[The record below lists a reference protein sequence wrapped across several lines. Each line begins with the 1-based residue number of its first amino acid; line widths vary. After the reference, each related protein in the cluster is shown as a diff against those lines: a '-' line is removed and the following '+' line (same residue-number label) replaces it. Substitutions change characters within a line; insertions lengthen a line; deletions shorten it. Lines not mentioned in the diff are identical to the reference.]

1 MLKHDDDG
9 FLTGDPIDLTRAI
22 DIWGEIQSD
31 VAAIRQML
39 AAPSSAKAERSG
51 QRADPTARR
60 QAQAPTTRGAV
71 IPAASRFGGSRTRQQ
86 SSDPTVKASSE
97 IAQPSARN
105 ASASGRVAVARPDT
119 AAVRPASKRD
129 ASGRFVAGAGRN
141 AAGGAGGDNNPDKKP
156 RDPDEQSAITGLI
169 KRLGNAASGTAGG
182 IEEADPTVKAFNE
195 IAQPLSQ
202 GYSMIKG
209 LGGDMGEKKKER
221 WYRRIFGELRLFRK
235 EETAF
240 SKATTKTLKEIEKKP
255 DDGGG
260 GGGGG
265 FFGGLF
271 AKGGLM
277 GGAAALMKKIPVI
290 GGLIAS
296 VGNIFDIF
304 SSETDDSLS
313 REEKD
318 KKTGKGV
325 GGLAGTLG
333 GMWAGAKLGAAVG
346 ALGGPIGI
354 AIGGVV
360 GGAAGMFFGDKAGKV
375 VGETVGGWVAD
386 LRSADIAGTISQ
398 KWEAAT
404 TWISTGWDTG
414 MASFNA
420 KWNEVS
426 DGFSAK
432 WGELTKGLQGK
443 WDTLMGDL
451 KGLWGSVTKAAGEA
465 FDWVKDKGDQ
475 ANSYIKDVTG
485 VDVKETAK
493 AAVASTKEVAAS
505 AIASVKSAGNAANDY
520 VKDKTGVDVK
530 AGAGRAVDTA
540 KQGAA
545 WVGDKATSA
554 KDWILGKTSKLFES
568 GKGGAATVSSGKGD
582 HGGASY
588 GTYQLASKT
597 GTLQKFLDS
606 TQYGDQFKGM
616 QAGTKEFNDKW
627 KQVAKDDPT
636 FGDAQHNFIKQ
647 THFDPQMEKLQ
658 KSGIDLSGRGAAVKD
673 SVWSTSVQFGGKTGL
688 IEKALK
694 GQDTAKMSDAEIVTA
709 IQDYKIQNNDKL
721 FASSSSAVKK
731 GTLNR
736 ASQEKDKLLALAQAD
751 PQDVAGGQNV
761 AAAVNPASIRRRG
774 PINMIKPDGTKM
786 TAEEYLARNKE
797 DLNARYREAQGA
809 QQGPAAAQSPV
820 GVAMAPT
827 ATVSAPQ
834 VQSPTMPAPP
844 AIAEAPKVPVPLGS
858 GDNGKPTQVSVPPP
872 DAGQDVRDRRIAHI
886 VTGGYSS

>member
-22 DIWGEIQSD
+22 DIWGEIQAD
-31 VAAIRQML
+31 VAAIRQIL
-39 AAPSSAKAERSG
+39 SAPRSEKAERPG
-51 QRADPTARR
+51 QRASAPARR
-60 QAQAPTTRGAV
+60 EVATPSARGTV
-71 IPAASRFGGSRTRQQ
+71 IPAAARFGNGRQKGN
-86 SSDPTVKASSE
+86 SPTARASNE
-97 IAQPSARN
+97 IAQPRARAVPEAAMKAAIARSA
-105 ASASGRVAVARPDT
+105 AQ
-119 AAVRPASKRD
+119 AVRPTARRD
-129 ASGRFVAGAGRN
+129 ASGRFVAGAGKQP
-141 AAGGAGGDNNPDKKP
+141 GGDNNHGNNPP
-156 RDPDEQSAITGLI
+156 RDPGESTAVTGLV
-169 KRLGNAASGTAGG
+169 KRLSAAVSGSAGG

-202 GYSMIKG
+202 GYSALKG
-209 LGGDMGEKKKER
+209 LGGDKSEKKKER
-221 WYRRIFGELRLFRK
+221 WYRRIFGELRSFRK

-240 SKATTKTLKEIEKKP
+240 SKATNKTLKEIEKKP
-255 DDGGG
+255 DEGGG

-265 FFGGLF
+265 LFGGLF
-271 AKGGLM
+271 AKGGIAS
-277 GGAAALMKKIPVI
+277 GAAMLLKKIPVL

-296 VGNIFDIF
+296 AGNIFDIF
-304 SSETDDSLS
+304 SSESDDSLS
-313 REEKD
+313 RGEKD
-318 KKTGKGV
+318 VKTGKGV

-346 ALGGPIGI
+346 ALGGPIGA

-360 GGAAGMFFGDKAGKV
+360 GGAAGMFFGDKAGQV

-386 LRSADIAGTISQ
+386 LRSADIGGMISQ

-404 TWISTGWDTG
+404 TWISNGWDTG
-414 MASFNA
+414 MASFTS

-432 WGELTKGLQGK
+432 WGDLTKGMQSK
-443 WDTLMGDL
+443 WEGLVGDL
-451 KGLWGSVTKAAGEA
+451 KGLWGNVTKAAGEA
-465 FDWVKDKGDQ
+465 FNWVKDKGDQ
-475 ANSYIKDVTG
+475 ANAYIKDVTG

-520 VKDKTGVDVK
+520 VKEKTGIDVK
-530 AGAGRAVDTA
+530 AGAGRAVDA
-540 KQGAA
+540 AREGAA

-554 KDWILGKTSKLFES
+554 KDWVLGKTSKLFES
-568 GKGGAATVSSGKGD
+568 GKGGAATVSTGKGD
-582 HGGASY
+582 FGGASY

-606 TQYGDQFKGM
+606 TQYGEQFKGM
-616 QAGTKEFNDKW
+616 TPGTKEFNAKW
-627 KQVAKDDPT
+627 KQVAKDDPA

-673 SVWSTSVQFGGKTGL
+673 SIWSTSVQFGGKTSL

-694 GQDTAKMSDAEIVTA
+694 GRDTEKMSDAEIVSA

-721 FASSSSAVKK
+721 FASSSAAVRK

-736 ASQEKDKLLALAQAD
+736 ASQEKEKLLALAQAD
-751 PQDVAGGQNV
+751 AAPEAGDQPRYIANQHRGSSTIVPVVAPGADKMIGDPRLLANNGPDPEDYYGNGLNNRSPAASPAASPV
-761 AAAVNPASIRRRG
+761 LMAAAPAH
-774 PINMIKPDGTKM
+774 
-786 TAEEYLARNKE
+786 
-797 DLNARYREAQGA
+797 
-809 QQGPAAAQSPV
+809 
-820 GVAMAPT
+820 
-827 ATVSAPQ
+827 TVSAPA
-834 VQSPTMPAPP
+834 VTPPSVPAPP

-858 GDNGKPTQVSVPPP
+858 GDNGKPPQVNVPPP